1 MSSVQFTTS
10 TTGALLGPGV
20 IQGVFIYGTTAGVSK
35 IRLWDAAS
43 TTAAG
48 SPLVRLPA
56 PVTGAGY
63 VPLGGMSFGTNTLVA
78 STAAYGGISVMYQ

>member
-10 TTGALLGPGV
+10 TTGATLGPGV
-20 IQGVFIYGTTAGVSK
+20 INGVYLYGTTAGVSK

-43 TTAAG
+43 TTGAG
-48 SPLVRLPA
+48 APLVRLPV
-56 PVTGAGY
+56 PVLGTGY
-63 VPLGGMSFGTNTLVA
+63 VPLGGMQFGTNTLVA